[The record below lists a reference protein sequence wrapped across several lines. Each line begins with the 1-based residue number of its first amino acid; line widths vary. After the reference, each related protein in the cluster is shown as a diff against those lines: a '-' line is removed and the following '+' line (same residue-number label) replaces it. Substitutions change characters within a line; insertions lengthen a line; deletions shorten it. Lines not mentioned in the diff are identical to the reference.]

1 MITNTAAIRVKDVSH
16 QFGEEG
22 DARHVVALRHTS
34 LDIARGELLCLIGP
48 SGCGK
53 STLLNVIGGLMTPT
67 TGTVEVSGKPVRG
80 PMPHDIAFVF
90 QENALFPWNTVLENV
105 NLGMTFQGVPRAE
118 REARAKRSLE
128 AVGLKDF
135 ARHYPAQLSGGMR
148 QRAALAR
155 ALSLETGILLMDEP
169 FGALDEQ
176 TRMILGEDLSV
187 LLSRTDKTI
196 VFVTHS
202 LGEATFLADR
212 VAVFSARPG
221 TIKEIIKVDEPHPR
235 KPDFVT
241 SQKFTTIRNELYR
254 LLHDEIRKTMAESGM
269 SGSHSASEDARER
282 ADGSAL

>member
-1 MITNTAAIRVKDVSH
+1 MTSSPVAIRIQGVSH
-16 QFGEEG
+16 QFGEQGE
-22 DARHVVALRHTS
+22 ARHVRALRDTS
-34 LDIARGELLCLIGP
+34 LDVARGELLCLIGP

-53 STLLNVIGGLMTPT
+53 STLLNVIGGLMAPT
-67 TGTVEVSGKPVRG
+67 TGTVEVAGKPVAG
-80 PMPHDIAFVF
+80 PMPREIAFVF
-90 QENALFPWNTVLENV
+90 QENALFPWNTVVENV
-105 NLGMTFQGVPRAE
+105 DLGMVFQGVPRHE
-118 REARAKRSLE
+118 RAARARASLE

-135 ARHYPAQLSGGMR
+135 TQHYPAQLSGGMR

-187 LLSRTDKTI
+187 LLARADKTI

-221 TIKEIIKVDEPHPR
+221 TIKEIITVDEPHPR
-235 KPDFVT
+235 RPDFVT
-241 SQKFTTIRNELYR
+241 SEKFTAIRNALYE
-254 LLHDEIRKTMAESGM
+254 LLHDEIRKTMAETG
-269 SGSHSASEDARER
+269 APARPTP
-282 ADGSAL
+282 

>member
-1 MITNTAAIRVKDVSH
+1 MSSDKVAIRIQGVSH

-22 DARHVVALRHTS
+22 DARYVRALRDTS
-34 LDIARGELLCLIGP
+34 LDVARGELLCLIGP

-53 STLLNVIGGLMTPT
+53 STLLNVIGGLMAPT
-67 TGTVEVSGKPVRG
+67 TGTVEVAGKRVAG
-80 PMPHDIAFVF
+80 PMPRDIAFVF

-105 NLGMTFQGVPRAE
+105 VLGMVFQGVPRAE
-118 REARAKRSLE
+118 RETRARRSLE

-135 ARHYPAQLSGGMR
+135 TQHYPGQLSGGMR

-176 TRMILGEDLSV
+176 TRMILGEDLSA
-187 LLSRTDKTI
+187 LLSRTEKTI

-202 LGEATFLADR
+202 LGEAVFLADR

-221 TIKEIIKVDEPHPR
+221 TIKKVIEVDEPHPR
-235 KPDFVT
+235 KPDFIT
-241 SQKFTTIRNELYR
+241 SEKFTRIRNQLYS
-254 LLHDEIRKTMAESGM
+254 LLHDEIRKAVSESAV
-269 SGSHSASEDARER
+269 SGGPA
-282 ADGSAL
+282 ADKPGRGAAP

>member
-1 MITNTAAIRVKDVSH
+1 MMPDKVAIRINGVSH
-16 QFGEEG
+16 QFGQEG
-22 DARHVVALRHTS
+22 EAQHVRALHDTS
-34 LDIARGELLCLIGP
+34 LDVARGELICLIGP

-53 STLLNVIGGLMTPT
+53 STLLNIVGGLLAPT
-67 TGTVEVSGKPVRG
+67 AGSVEVSGKRVRG
-80 PMPHDIAFVF
+80 PMPRDIAFVF
-90 QENALFPWNTVLENV
+90 QENALFPWNTVFENV
-105 NLGMTFQGVPRAE
+105 NLGMVFQGVPHAA
-118 REARAKRSLE
+118 REARAVRAIE

-135 ARHYPAQLSGGMR
+135 AQHYPAQLSGGMR

-187 LLSRTDKTI
+187 LLSRAEKTI

-221 TIKEIIKVDEPHPR
+221 SIKKIITVDEPHPR
-235 KPDFVT
+235 RPGFVT
-241 SQKFTTIRNELYR
+241 SAKFTSIRNELYA
-254 LLHDEIRKTMAESGM
+254 LLHDEIRKTMVET
-269 SGSHSASEDARER
+269 SASAS
-282 ADGSAL
+282 GGHVT